1 MTEVKVRIRFA
12 QFILKARKRFVCLI
26 LIFLMLLL
34 MPFENLHKP
43 LNDMYHSNI

>member
-1 MTEVKVRIRFA
+1 MTEVKVIIRFV
-12 QFILKARKRFVCLI
+12 QFILKAKKGL
-26 LIFLMLLL
+26 LLKKIFLMLLL